1 MLSDIIR
8 SGLVESYMLKTI
20 WTQETAFALRTN
32 KTFEQSETRVKICDS
47 AEFWIL
53 LSILFGDVHKVRQS
67 TAYMCSIM
75 PVGIIGKDTI
85 VSAQGA
91 FF

>member
-47 AEFWIL
+47 AEFYCL
-53 LSILFGDVHKVRQS
+53 YFSGMSMKCVKTLPELNYASRYYG
-67 TAYMCSIM
+67 
-75 PVGIIGKDTI
+75 
-85 VSAQGA
+85 
-91 FF
+91 